1 MFEESGREGGERIV
15 GSAFTYGSSARYS
28 DYSVHTFDINEY
40 KFWNGIYWYIQYIPV
55 HIYILYIPGI
65 PCLVQ
70 NVRTVT
76 NRSTDWDEIAR
87 IIFSGIFSN
96 SSLTPRCASD

>member
-55 HIYILYIPGI
+55 YTVHTGYTMSSPE
-65 PCLVQ
+65 
-70 NVRTVT
+70 RTYSNKSKHRLGRNCT
-76 NRSTDWDEIAR
+76 NNFFWD
-87 IIFSGIFSN
+87 IFKFV
-96 SSLTPRCASD
+96 SDSALCKRLD

>member
-1 MFEESGREGGERIV
+1 MVLVLGTPTTQYTHLTSMSTNFGTV
-15 GSAFTYGSSARYS
+15 YT
-28 DYSVHTFDINEY
+28 
-40 KFWNGIYWYIQYIPV
+40 GIYSIYL
-55 HIYILYIPGI
+55 YILYIPGI